1 MLPSWPVKNWFRS
14 LLEKKMKFKIGENL
28 PIDAATLLKNAGYD
42 ALTVHDENLTGSQD
56 TAIAAVCATENR
68 ILLTLHLG
76 FADIRAYPP
85 SKYPGIIVFRLS
97 RQDKQHVSQSI
108 SRLLRI
114 FDTHPV
120 DNKLWIVEE
129 RRVRIRG

>member
-1 MLPSWPVKNWFRS
+1 
-14 LLEKKMKFKIGENL
+14 MKFKIDENL
-28 PIDAATLLKNAGYD
+28 PIDAVALLKNAGHD
-42 ALTVHDENLTGSQD
+42 VLTVHDEHLTGSQD
-56 TAIAAVCATENR
+56 ANIAIVCAAENR
-68 ILLTLHLG
+68 ILLTLDLG

-97 RQDKQHVSQSI
+97 RQDKRNILQAI

-120 DNKLWIVEE
+120 NNKLWIVEE

>member
-1 MLPSWPVKNWFRS
+1 MN
-14 LLEKKMKFKIGENL
+14 FKIDENL
-28 PIDAATLLKNAGYD
+28 PIDAAVLLKNAGHD

-56 TAIAAVCATENR
+56 TDIAVVCVAENR
-68 ILLTLHLG
+68 ILLTLDLG

-97 RQDKQHVSQSI
+97 RQDKRNVLQAI
-108 SRLLRI
+108 SRLLRV
-114 FDTHPV
+114 FDTHLV

-129 RRVRIRG
+129 RRVRVRG